1 MREEPLGEIFASGP
15 LAKVEE
21 LAPLIEASADESERS
36 RRLALPVVEVM
47 SRAGLFR
54 LWVPRSLGGAE
65 VDIATVVRVVE
76 AVSRID
82 GAAGWCLTI
91 AGNTCLPAGYLPSGA
106 ARDIY
111 ARDSMLV
118 TAGTWPA
125 FGQAVAVEGGY
136 RATGRWPFASGCQ
149 HAGWVQGGCRILDGD
164 KARLEANGMP
174 AVRVLFFPAASCE
187 ILDTW
192 DTTGMR
198 GTGSHD
204 FTVNDVFVPNE
215 RTVSFHARPVEE
227 GPLYALP
234 IIVLSSA
241 PIAAV
246 ALGVARRAID
256 ILTEISRVKV
266 AMRSQQ
272 VLSQSAML
280 QADLGRAEGL
290 LRSGRAL
297 LYQTIDEVWQIVSAG
312 RLLSVSD
319 RAMLSLASTHAAS
332 SAIRAVDLAFS
343 AAGSAAI
350 YTRTRLERCLRD
362 VRTVGH
368 HIAVARP
375 NYELVGKALLGFDMS
390 PTPLMRADERY
401 EQ

>member
-1 MREEPLGEIFASGP
+1 MGA
-15 LAKVEE
+15 
-21 LAPLIEASADESERS
+21 
-36 RRLALPVVEVM
+36 
-47 SRAGLFR
+47 
-54 LWVPRSLGGAE
+54 RSLGGAE
-65 VDIATVVRVVE
+65 ADIATVVQVVE

-91 AGNTCLPAGYLPSGA
+91 AGNTSLPAGYLPSRA
-106 ARDIY
+106 ARDIF
-111 ARDSMLV
+111 ASDPLLV
-118 TAGTWPA
+118 TAGSWAP

-149 HAGWVQGGCRILDGD
+149 HAGWIQGSCRIIDGD
-164 KARLEANGMP
+164 KPRLEVNGRP
-174 AVRVLFFPAASCE
+174 TVRVLFFPASSCE

-192 DTTGMR
+192 DTSGMR

-204 FTVNDVFVPNE
+204 VTVSDVFVPDDH
-215 RTVSFHARPVEE
+215 TMSLHAPPVEN

-234 IIVLSSA
+234 IIVLASA

-256 ILTEISRVKV
+256 ILTEVSRVKV
-266 AMRSQQ
+266 AVRSQQ

-297 LYQTIDEVWQIVSAG
+297 LYQTIMEIWQIVCDG
-312 RLLSVSD
+312 RLLGVSD

-332 SAIRAVDLAFS
+332 SAIQAVDLAFS
-343 AAGSAAI
+343 AAGSASI

-362 VRTVGH
+362 VRTVGQ

-375 NYELVGKALLGFDMS
+375 NYELVGQAHLGLDLS
-390 PTPLMRADERY
+390 QTPLMMLDERY
-401 EQ
+401 EQPESPVFAVGTAITDRPPHRSGRAQLRHPAPTDGI